1 MCPPHPC
8 VQSQLVLMRGGCG
21 PRWDRRLEK
30 LHPPALAVSA
40 CGGTEWNLPPCLVQ
54 AVPGLLRAPAQM
66 LHGEEGGEFGMEAPQ
81 RWSRAHPPPPHPTRA
96 PAQHLGLLRIHRAP
110 QGYLPHITGA
120 HPQVQIGGRSG
131 LKFRSPHG
139 HPRALTTQPGLS
151 EKAFIPG
158 MKLGASTRPCILHP
172 ILGAPVGI
180 QEPHGG
186 KEAPVMA
193 VALHLIETAHLWT
206 SSCVCPKR
214 VPLSMP
220 SQVTPHQPCGWWEEV
235 PHAETGAWSPTCHC
249 HCLDIP

>member
-1 MCPPHPC
+1 
-8 VQSQLVLMRGGCG
+8 MRGGCG

-66 LHGEEGGEFGMEAPQ
+66 LHGEEGGEFGTEVPQ
-81 RWSRAHPPPPHPTRA
+81 RWSRAPPRA
-96 PAQHLGLLRIHRAP
+96 PAQNLALLRIHRDP
-110 QGYLPHITGA
+110 
-120 HPQVQIGGRSG
+120 SG
-131 LKFRSPHG
+131 LPASCHKCTPSSPDWGQSRSKIQVSPRPSKGPHHPAWPFREGVHSRDEAVCQH
-139 HPRALTTQPGLS
+139 
-151 EKAFIPG
+151 
-158 MKLGASTRPCILHP
+158 STLHP
-172 ILGAPVGI
+172 PPHLGAPVGI
-180 QEPHGG
+180 QEPRDD

-193 VALHLIETAHLWT
+193 VALHLIETARLWA

-220 SQVTPHQPCGWWEEV
+220 SQVTSHQPCGWWEEV

-249 HCLDIP
+249 HFLDIP